1 MAIIFERNNVMYA
14 DYLESIRFPSIC
26 ARQKLAT

>member
-1 MAIIFERNNVMYA
+1 MVIIFERNKVIYA
-14 DYLESIRFPSIC
+14 EYLESIRFPSIC